1 VTKRPVPNT
10 AASVRQRLL
19 NLARANGRSF
29 NEVVQ
34 HYALERWLYRLSCSE
49 HAARFVL
56 KGALLLRAWA
66 VPAARPTRDIDL
78 LARTGNDL
86 DAVRRVVGDICQ
98 TAVEPDGM
106 EFDPGT
112 VVTERISEDA
122 DYEGVRAT
130 FQGLLGTV
138 RCAMQTDMGFSDV
151 VTPGPVEVDYPT
163 ILDLPAPHLR
173 AYNRETAIAEK
184 LEAMVKLGELNSRM
198 KDFFDIW
205 ALCTTTSFN
214 GRALVEAVAATFR
227 RRGTAMDTAAV
238 CFTDGYAR
246 QDSKAAQWRAFVR
259 RSELRDA
266 PQSFPAVWQSAMAFL
281 RPVADAVE
289 RGGPLAAAWPAGGP
303 WQPEAR

>member
-1 VTKRPVPNT
+1 VTKRPVTNT

-34 HYALERWLYRLSCSE
+34 HYALERWLYRLSRSE

-56 KGALLLRAWA
+56 KGALLLRVWA
-66 VPAARPTRDIDL
+66 VPVARPTRDIDL
-78 LARTGNDL
+78 LARTSNDL
-86 DAVRRVVGDICQ
+86 DAVRRVVGDICK

-112 VVTERISEDA
+112 VATERISEDA

-138 RCAMQTDMGFSDV
+138 RCAMQIDMGFSDV

-163 ILDLPAPHLR
+163 ILDLPSPHVR

-184 LEAMVKLGELNSRM
+184 LEAMLKLGELNSRM
-198 KDFFDIW
+198 KDFYDVW
-205 ALCTTTSFN
+205 VLSTTASFSA
-214 GRALVEAVAATFR
+214 RALVEAVAATFG

-238 CFTDGYAR
+238 CFTDDYAR
-246 QDSKAAQWRAFVR
+246 QDSKAMQWRAFVR
-259 RSELRDA
+259 RSGLRDV
-266 PQSFPAVWQSAMAFL
+266 PESFPAVWQSAMAFL
-281 RPVADAVE
+281 RPVGEAVE
-289 RGGPLAAAWPAGGP
+289 RGTPLEAVWPAGGP
-303 WQPEAR
+303 WQPGH